1 MGSAAI
7 QASCGAVACLPPA
20 TTAASMCSRRG
31 PETPLMSK
39 TLSGIRDIGAGN
51 GGAMLG
57 RLRCTT
63 FHSRGFFEIKQTCY
77 SGFHRTV
84 ENSVEKRDYARER
97 HVGLVV

>member
-1 MGSAAI
+1 
-7 QASCGAVACLPPA
+7 
-20 TTAASMCSRRG
+20 
-31 PETPLMSK
+31 MSK
-39 TLSGIRDIGAGN
+39 TVSGMRDIVAGN
-51 GGAMLG
+51 GETMLG

-97 HVGLVV
+97 HVGLVVCGILHKNAATHSERAPVPATPPSSP